1 MPIHS
6 LNGPEHAWI
15 CRHDGESW
23 KHRQLSGRSP
33 ATGQPERFLPWLGDL
48 GHRFYGYDVATRS
61 PSSERSTEGR
71 LNIFALHPESPN
83 AVTGR
88 LGGMIR

>member
-23 KHRQLSGRSP
+23 KYRQLSG
-33 ATGQPERFLPWLGDL
+33 
-48 GHRFYGYDVATRS
+48 
-61 PSSERSTEGR
+61 RSTEGR

-83 AVTGR
+83 AVTER